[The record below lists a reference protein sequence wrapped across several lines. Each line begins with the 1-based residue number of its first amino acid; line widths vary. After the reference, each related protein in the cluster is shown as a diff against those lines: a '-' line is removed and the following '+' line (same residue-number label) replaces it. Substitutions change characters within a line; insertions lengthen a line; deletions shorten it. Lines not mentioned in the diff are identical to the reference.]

1 MSDGRTQAPANRT
14 RINLHQV
21 YEARYWSEKFN
32 VSRDELES
40 AVNKVG
46 AMADDVERELSRAL
60 AI

>member
-1 MSDGRTQAPANRT
+1 MSDGRTQAPA
-14 RINLHQV
+14 ISKCLNLHDD

-40 AVNKVG
+40 IVNKVG
-46 AMADDVERELSRAL
+46 VMADDVERELSRSL